1 MNQQP
6 PTSLFELLIQVR
18 QCNIVLA
25 NARDA
30 MNDYN
35 KNLFSDE
42 LDEIDEELYQ
52 TAGKIAEVILE
63 SF

>member
-6 PTSLFELLIQVR
+6 PTSLYELLIQVR

-25 NARDA
+25 NARDE
-30 MNDYN
+30 MDDYN

-42 LDEIDEELYQ
+42 LDESDEELYQ
-52 TAGKIAEVILE
+52 ISGKIGEVILE
-63 SF
+63 SL